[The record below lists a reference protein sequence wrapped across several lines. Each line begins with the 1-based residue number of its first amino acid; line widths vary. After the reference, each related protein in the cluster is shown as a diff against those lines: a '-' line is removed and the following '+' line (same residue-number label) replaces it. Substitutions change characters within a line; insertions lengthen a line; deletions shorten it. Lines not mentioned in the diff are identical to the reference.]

1 LKKYIRYSNNKYL
14 VTENNWENVVSKTE
28 FNLSDYSLENDQD
41 NVYKAK
47 LIYEIG
53 KAKSMLI
60 LNELQKIRELLEK
73 KGFPSPTSDGFGNA
87 FEVFALSVIHNLD
100 YDSVLLIILY

>member
-1 LKKYIRYSNNKYL
+1 MKKYIRYSNNKYL

-53 KAKSMLI
+53 KAKVCL
-60 LNELQKIRELLEK
+60 
-73 KGFPSPTSDGFGNA
+73 F
-87 FEVFALSVIHNLD
+87 
-100 YDSVLLIILY
+100 